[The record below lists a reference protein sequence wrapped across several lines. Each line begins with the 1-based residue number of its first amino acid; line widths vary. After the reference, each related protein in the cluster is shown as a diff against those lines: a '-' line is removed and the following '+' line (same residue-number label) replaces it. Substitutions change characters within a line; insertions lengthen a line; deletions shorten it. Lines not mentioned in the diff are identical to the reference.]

1 MPVPVE
7 APERPTEWK
16 SLEGTLAR
24 LMELSDTV
32 MQRARAL
39 EERLIQPRPHNK
51 VPVPPTLEG
60 LKPVNEPPLLRLVD
74 DRVQRNV
81 EILCDVADI
90 LSRIVRELT

>member
-1 MPVPVE
+1 MPIVE
-7 APERPTEWK
+7 PPERQTEWK

-39 EERLIQPRPHNK
+39 EERLIQPQPHDP
-51 VPVPPTLEG
+51 PVPPTLEG
-60 LKPVNEPPLLRLVD
+60 LKRVNEPPLLRFVD

-81 EILCDVADI
+81 DILCDVADI